1 MKSKVMDRPM
11 FKKGEDFDPEN
22 VGIMSGFKDMDID
35 ELFEDEMEGD
45 DLYDSSDM
53 LDRRPDSPEI
63 LMNNLRG
70 DMRSVDAR
78 REELA
83 DMVGYNAAME
93 TPEEVLALLQGTLGG
108 GIGGLAGAP
117 EPAPMMPP
125 PGPAAQGPG
134 MPAPEMGGMMPGMGM
149 PPEMGGMPPPEMG
162 GMPAPEAAPPMPGG
176 MPPLNMYQGG
186 IVQRFSE
193 GSDEDAVT
201 PAESDASS
209 FYSPEMVSQAQ
220 RETLKF
226 ISQRPMAV
234 PSLREAMAGRIP
246 VYQELLGGGGREAAQ
261 AQMLFDISGAA
272 LGYASN
278 RGPQGEALKGSPIAR
293 LAGATRALPGQIG
306 ARAAEQ
312 GKQEQAIKL
321 AALQAGE
328 KDIESIRAQ
337 NVKLIESQR
346 KTFSDIVKSSG
357 SSPFGKGAWEYG
369 VINRPGLI
377 ASWAVGATSPEQD
390 TLIESAISKLN
401 TPVVETRVD
410 PVTKEAYQATRR
422 PELPPFLA
430 QAIES
435 RKTLGADGKQRPA
448 APTAA
453 PGAAPTTGAVTSP
466 VVSAPTPVAT
476 QLPGGLPGA
485 MPPAGQAGALPQRGG
500 IWGMSGK
507 ITGPAAV
514 TAEVIS
520 GIPGLGAPF
529 PEVTQAQNLAKQE
542 VENLIEAF
550 IKSDR
555 AATTEQ
561 ERLRKLYDIG
571 PKFFDDPA
579 ALRDRLIAIDEEI
592 AKEIDLA
599 ARQAYNTELPPDTRS
614 KARSFLSAAEK
625 FRTSL
630 GVPVRIYTEEDAK
643 QLPIGTQYLWQGRIP
658 AIRRGAPGG
667 KK

>member
-134 MPAPEMGGMMPGMGM
+134 MPPPEMGGMMPGMGM

-201 PAESDASS
+201 PAESGASS
-209 FYSPEMVSQAQ
+209 SAVSPQQLELI
-220 RETLKF
+220 RF
-226 ISQRPMAV
+226 ISQQARRV
-234 PSLREAMAGRIP
+234 PSSGDLRSAMESRMP
-246 VYQELLGGGGREAAQ
+246 LYQDVLGTGGGKEMAQ

-278 RGPQGEALKGSPIAR
+278 RGPQGEVLKGSPLAR
-293 LAGATRALPGQIG
+293 LAGATRALPGQIA
-306 ARAAEQ
+306 ARAGDVA
-312 GKQEQAIKL
+312 KQEQAVKL
-321 AALQAGE
+321 AALQSAERAME
-328 KDIESIRAQ
+328 KQQEFTTRAQ
-337 NVKLIESQR
+337 IEAI
-346 KTFSDIVKSSG
+346 KAA
-357 SSPFGKGAWEYG
+357 GKGQNVFG
-369 VINRPGLI
+369 TGLK
-377 ASWAVGATSPEQD
+377 G
-390 TLIESAISKLN
+390 
-401 TPVVETRVD
+401 
-410 PVTKEAYQATRR
+410 
-422 PELPPFLA
+422 
-430 QAIES
+430 
-435 RKTLGADGKQRPA
+435 
-448 APTAA
+448 
-453 PGAAPTTGAVTSP
+453 
-466 VVSAPTPVAT
+466 
-476 QLPGGLPGA
+476 
-485 MPPAGQAGALPQRGG
+485 
-500 IWGMSGK
+500 
-507 ITGPAAV
+507 
-514 TAEVIS
+514 
-520 GIPGLGAPF
+520 
-529 PEVTQAQNLAKQE
+529 
-542 VENLIEAF
+542 
-550 IKSDR
+550 
-555 AATTEQ
+555 
-561 ERLRKLYDIG
+561 
-571 PKFFDDPA
+571 
-579 ALRDRLIAIDEEI
+579 
-592 AKEIDLA
+592 
-599 ARQAYNTELPPDTRS
+599 QAYNNAISLADGFVNKTLTPQQENI
-614 KARSFLSAAEK
+614 FLSAANILSQPEYYVDEMGYRRQQPANPPAFLVDALKARPDARLPRAATGVAGEPTAAAPGQEGAGTLAVSPAMPVGGTYGVRPEK
-625 FRTSL
+625 QIVDGVDIGKFSLWEASKLGTGFINVPLAYISRYPLLGETAVGEQQANAFLSSAINQINRGIATNPRFSEGERQQIAAQLNMDPSMLLNPEAFKNRLIGLDRLMLTIRNIEEQKVQNPNIPAAAKNDARTKVAEVD
-630 GVPVRIYTEEDAK
+630 GIRQIMGIPQARVVRNEKDFNDVPVGAAFWVFNKDGTAQLRKKAK
-643 QLPIGTQYLWQGRIP
+643 P
-658 AIRRGAPGG
+658 
-667 KK
+667 

>member
-1 MKSKVMDRPM
+1 
-11 FKKGEDFDPEN
+11 
-22 VGIMSGFKDMDID
+22 
-35 ELFEDEMEGD
+35 
-45 DLYDSSDM
+45 
-53 LDRRPDSPEI
+53 
-63 LMNNLRG
+63 
-70 DMRSVDAR
+70 
-78 REELA
+78 
-83 DMVGYNAAME
+83 
-93 TPEEVLALLQGTLGG
+93 
-108 GIGGLAGAP
+108 
-117 EPAPMMPP
+117 
-125 PGPAAQGPG
+125 
-134 MPAPEMGGMMPGMGM
+134 
-149 PPEMGGMPPPEMG
+149 MG
-162 GMPAPEAAPPMPGG
+162 GMPAPEAAPPMPEG

-186 IVQRFSE
+186 IVQRFSD

-201 PAESDASS
+201 RAEPDASS
-209 FYSPEMVSQAQ
+209 YPPELVSQAQ

-234 PSLREAMAGRIP
+234 PTLQQAMANRMP
-246 VYQELLGGGGREAAQ
+246 VYKELLGGDSREAAQ

-272 LGYASN
+272 LGFASN
-278 RGPQGEALKGSPIAR
+278 RGPQGEVLKGPTLSR
-293 LAGATRALPGQIG
+293 LSGATRALPGQIG
-306 ARAAEQ
+306 ARAGEVA
-312 GKQEQAIKL
+312 KQEQAVKL

-328 KDIESIRAQ
+328 KDIENIRAQ
-337 NVKLIESQR
+337 NVRLIESQR
-346 KTFSDIVKSSG
+346 KAFSDIAKSAGTSL
-357 SSPFGKGAWEYG
+357 FGKGDWEWN

-377 ASWAVGATSPEQD
+377 ASWSIGGTTPEQD
-390 TLIESAISKLN
+390 NLIESAIAQLN
-401 TPVVETRVD
+401 TPIVETRTD
-410 PVTKEAYQATRR
+410 PVTKESFQVTRR
-422 PELPPFLA
+422 PELPPFLT
-430 QAIES
+430 QAIEA
-435 RKTLGADGKQRPA
+435 RKTLGGDAMRRAPGAAPA

-453 PGAAPTTGAVTSP
+453 PGGVSAAPSSGAVASPITS
-466 VVSAPTPVAT
+466 PTPVAAP
-476 QLPGGLPGA
+476 LPGGLPGA
-485 MPPAGQAGALPQRGG
+485 TPPAGQTGALPQRGG

-592 AKEIDLA
+592 AKEINLA
-599 ARQAYNTELPPDTRS
+599 AGQAYNTELPPDTRA

-630 GVPVRIYTEEDAK
+630 GVPVRIYSEEEARK
-643 QLPIGTQYLWQGRIP
+643 LPIGTQYLWQGRIP